1 MIRIKRLLNI
11 NGTQNAYVRFY
22 TCLSITF
29 FFVALFIYSL
39 VNEALSFYLVLGKG
53 QMTECFCTH
62 RYKGSTDS
70 YIEKV
75 MISSNAEDA
84 FLIKILLRQTR
95 RPEIGDKFSSRHGQK
110 GDQPSSRQI
119 CFEYIMIKTC
129 FWVLIPRQNV
139 TAGYYT
145 YRRMCMLTHVKVQG
159 SFFFPPLSS
168 PNMYSDSGSCSPP
181 LFFFEGCFSIN

>member
-1 MIRIKRLLNI
+1 MFLYLYI
-11 NGTQNAYVRFY
+11 YYFD
-22 TCLSITF
+22 F
-29 FFVALFIYSL
+29 FALFIYSR
-39 VNEALSFYLVLGKG
+39 VNEALSFYFVLRKG
-53 QMTECFCTH
+53 QMTEFFCTH

-84 FLIKILLRQTR
+84 FLVKILLRQTR

-110 GDQPSSRQI
+110 GDQHSSGQI
-119 CFEYIMIKTC
+119 SFEYILLKTC
-129 FWVLIPRQNV
+129 FGVLRPRQNI
-139 TAGYYT
+139 TAGYSHTRECTCSHTWRYKG
-145 YRRMCMLTHVKVQG
+145 L
-159 SFFFPPLSS
+159 FFPLSS